1 MNRREARRAKRRA
14 RREARDECVDVL
26 MAAVGYSCLT
36 YVYLVAQISQIYYCK
51 VRLGRLM
58 AAVFCVLLAVPLVGR
73 LRVLLAKAAK
83 RNKTNYVGKP
93 RLTAPRRPV
102 RCAFFSNI

>member
-58 AAVFCVLLAVPLVGR
+58 AAVFCVLLAVPLVGVSVYYWR
-73 LRVLLAKAAK
+73 KLRREIK
-83 RNKTNYVGKP
+83 RIMSENQD
-93 RLTAPRRPV
+93 
-102 RCAFFSNI
+102 